1 MVNHTP
7 YCRVSR
13 WQGFPPSRRVLGPNR
28 CLEPLSDLSWPVHEA
43 QDIMFS
49 SFQMILC
56 NLEPESHLLSE
67 PLSRESTS
75 QKCTYASV
83 YPRSMKLLQPLQAS
97 QQLSPTTANL
107 PFPVIPTDPANSM
120 EHWQGFDSLQTLKPT
135 GHHPRDRVSLAE
147 LEGLKAPALELH
159 LLRFWWCPYSG
170 LCKPKPPECETMT
183 LFGKRVLVGGM
194 R

>member
-1 MVNHTP
+1 
-7 YCRVSR
+7 
-13 WQGFPPSRRVLGPNR
+13 
-28 CLEPLSDLSWPVHEA
+28 
-43 QDIMFS
+43 
-49 SFQMILC
+49 
-56 NLEPESHLLSE
+56 
-67 PLSRESTS
+67 
-75 QKCTYASV
+75 
-83 YPRSMKLLQPLQAS
+83 MKLLQPLQAS

-170 LCKPKPPECETMT
+170 LCKPKPPECEDNDFIWEKG
-183 LFGKRVLVGGM
+183 LGRWNEVKVLNWKSSVI
-194 R
+194 